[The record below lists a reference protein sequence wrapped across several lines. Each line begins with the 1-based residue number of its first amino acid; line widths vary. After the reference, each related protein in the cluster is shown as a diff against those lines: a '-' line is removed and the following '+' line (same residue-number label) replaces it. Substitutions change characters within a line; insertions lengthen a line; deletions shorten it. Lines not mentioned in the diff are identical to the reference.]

1 MKITIATILLSLLLC
16 QNIKAF
22 QHSMIFGVRVGVGVG
37 VDKLR
42 VDLTKTKLA
51 ATESDSAI
59 QVMVNG
65 LPGPM
70 AVEAA
75 KVSLR

>member
-1 MKITIATILLSLLLC
+1 MKTTIATIILLLLLC
-16 QNIKAF
+16 QITKAF
-22 QHSMIFGVRVGVGVG
+22 KHSTRFGVRVGVGA
-37 VDKLR
+37 DKPR
-42 VDLTKTKLA
+42 IDLAKTKLA

-75 KVSLR
+75 KVSLRQ